1 MSLASYQL
9 LHSAMLGWQNQCE
22 PNAESL
28 LFAEAKPDF
37 AGLFSKSAAKVHS
50 FFDIRKFFAHFFII
64 IVISLVNHQIIRNF
78 ASYYK

>member
-9 LHSAMLGWQNQCE
+9 LHSAILGCQNRCK

-37 AGLFSKSAAKVHS
+37 AELF
-50 FFDIRKFFAHFFII
+50 
-64 IVISLVNHQIIRNF
+64 
-78 ASYYK
+78 